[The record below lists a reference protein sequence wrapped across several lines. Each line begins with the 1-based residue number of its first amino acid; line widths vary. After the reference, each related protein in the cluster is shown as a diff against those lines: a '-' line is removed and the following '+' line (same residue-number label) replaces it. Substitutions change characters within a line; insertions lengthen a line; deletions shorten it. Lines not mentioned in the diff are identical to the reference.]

1 MGIFLDKSAYKLQI
15 HLGLSEED
23 YAMMEE
29 YSLLEEQ
36 EKLAH
41 NNGEGI

>member
-1 MGIFLDKSAYKLQI
+1 
-15 HLGLSEED
+15 
-23 YAMMEE
+23 MMEE

-41 NNGEGI
+41 NNGEGIYNNISDNIHLLRSSKAAHEDD